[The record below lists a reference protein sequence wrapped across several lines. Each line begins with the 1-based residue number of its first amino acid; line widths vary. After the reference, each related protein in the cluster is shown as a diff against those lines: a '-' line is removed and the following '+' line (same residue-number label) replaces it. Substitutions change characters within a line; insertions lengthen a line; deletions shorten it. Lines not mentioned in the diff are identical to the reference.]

1 MKRWYF
7 RAPEPAWGRRGIG
20 GARPARN
27 VWVVVDPEAARR
39 ATVTAKW
46 RGSASVPAKIGYIN
60 LAGLGVFVLAGDHL
74 AIRGRGE
81 MVTDARTCRIYR
93 ARRLGAR
100 GIEVRLPGQPSYYFW
115 TRDWRNLIAAVET
128 AGFDVADEETDL
140 P

>member
-1 MKRWYF
+1 MKRWYSGA
-7 RAPEPAWGRRGIG
+7 RSQRGGGAGID
-20 GARPARN
+20 GARPARI
-27 VWVVVDPEAARR
+27 VWAVTDREAARR
-39 ATVTAKW
+39 ATVTARW
-46 RGSASVPAKIGYIN
+46 RGSASVPSGIGYIDM
-60 LAGLGVFVLAGDHL
+60 AGLGVCVLAGDHL

-115 TRDWRNLIAAVET
+115 TLDWQDLIASLKG
-128 AGFDVADEETDL
+128 AGFEVADEETRF